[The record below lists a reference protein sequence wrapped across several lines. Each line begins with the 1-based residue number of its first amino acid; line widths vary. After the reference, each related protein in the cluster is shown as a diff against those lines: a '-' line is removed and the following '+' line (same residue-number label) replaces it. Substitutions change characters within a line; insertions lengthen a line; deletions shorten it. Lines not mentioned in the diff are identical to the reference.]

1 MRCTAL
7 QVDERLNGDGAGI
20 PLGVNDPTLAFVIV
34 GVFGLVWA
42 LYASGAKG
50 FGGQNE
56 DDGLSL

>member
-1 MRCTAL
+1 M
-7 QVDERLNGDGAGI
+7 DERLNGDGAGI